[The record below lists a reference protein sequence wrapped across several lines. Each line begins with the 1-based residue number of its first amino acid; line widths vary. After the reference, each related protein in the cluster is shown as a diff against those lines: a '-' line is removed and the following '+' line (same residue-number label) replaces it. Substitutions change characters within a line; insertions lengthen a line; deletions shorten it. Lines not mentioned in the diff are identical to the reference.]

1 MQYTVSKAGFKIRTT
16 NLGEGTMSKSVS
28 HSEDDL
34 VFLDKTVRVSGD
46 YKSGANKDVWQ
57 VMIIGADADVHTA
70 TAFALNNVEI
80 QNRPLAFLHAYT
92 AQQARE
98 ILAQEAHIAVILLD
112 VDQQDEGLQLVHYI
126 RDVLHRAEVRIIL
139 RTDQPGYTPGIDAI
153 QQFDI
158 NDYKSKSELT
168 QIKLFTVVTA
178 AIRSYEQICTINSSS
193 SGLDM
198 ILRASTELM
207 ALQSLE
213 EFATGVVTQIAPA
226 RRATRRF
233 VLRARAITQSGKR
246 IVCGGGGRSFW

>member
-1 MQYTVSKAGFKIRTT
+1 MCIRD
-16 NLGEGTMSKSVS
+16 S
-28 HSEDDL
+28 
-34 VFLDKTVRVSGD
+34 
-46 YKSGANKDVWQ
+46 
-57 VMIIGADADVHTA
+57 IHTA
-70 TAFALNNVEI
+70 TTFALNNVEI
-80 QNRPLAFLHAYT
+80 QNRQLSFLHAYT

-98 ILAQEAHIAVILLD
+98 ILAREAHIAVILLD

-126 RDVLHRAEVRIIL
+126 RDVLHRAEARIIL

-213 EFATGVVTQIAPA
+213 EFATGVVVQIARLLDVPPDGL
-226 RRATRRF
+226 F
-233 VLRARAITQSGKR
+233 CVQELSLIH
-246 IVCGGGGRSFW
+246 I